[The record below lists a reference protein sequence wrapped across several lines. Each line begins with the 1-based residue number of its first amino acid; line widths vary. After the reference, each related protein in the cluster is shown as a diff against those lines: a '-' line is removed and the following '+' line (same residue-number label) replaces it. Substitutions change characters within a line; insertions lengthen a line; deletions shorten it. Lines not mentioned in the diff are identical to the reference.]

1 MCKMQ
6 DLWVFGY
13 GSLMWRP
20 GFVFEEQRPARLYGY
35 HRAFCIYSHVHRGTP
50 EQPGLVFGL
59 DAGGSCRGIAFRV
72 AAARAEETKRY
83 LFAREQVT
91 SVYRDVVKP
100 VELLDAGG
108 RVDALCFVVDRQHP
122 QYAGALPFERQVE
135 LIAKGKGSSGEN
147 PEYLESMVRHLE
159 QAGIVDQALSHLWM
173 TVKARL

>member
-1 MCKMQ
+1 
-6 DLWVFGY
+6 
-13 GSLMWRP
+13 MWRP
-20 GFVFEEQRPARLYGY
+20 GFEFEEQRPARLYGY

-72 AAARAEETKRY
+72 DGARAEDTRRY

-91 SVYRDVVKP
+91 SVYLDVIKP
-100 VELLDAGG
+100 VELLDEGR
-108 RVDALCFVVDRQHP
+108 RVDALCFIVDRQHA

-135 LIAKGKGSSGEN
+135 LIVKGKGSSGEN

-159 QAGIVDQALSHLWM
+159 QAGIADKELVDLWQA
-173 TVKARL
+173 VRARL

>member
-1 MCKMQ
+1 
-6 DLWVFGY
+6 
-13 GSLMWRP
+13 MWRP
-20 GFVFEEQRPARLYGY
+20 GFEFEESRPARLYGY

-72 AAARAEETKRY
+72 AAMRAEDTRRY

-91 SVYRDVVKP
+91 SVYRDVMKP
-100 VELLDAGG
+100 VDLLETGE
-108 RVDALCFVVDRQHP
+108 RVEALCFVVDRQHA
-122 QYAGALPFERQVE
+122 QYAGALSFERQAE

-159 QAGIVDQALSHLWM
+159 QAGVSDQALSDLWVA
-173 TVKARL
+173 VKARL